1 MAETEYN
8 SEEIDN
14 VFMEKAG
21 KMDRPL
27 PGESLTND
35 PDNPLPFEKAPEY
48 TDLTTALEYYFATF
62 TEEGTY
68 DRILELISLG
78 TPLMDI
84 TQMILYQGFQEGL
97 FNPDLM
103 MMLAEPITYMLAA
116 FAEQEQIEFVIQEDD
131 DDDDDDDEDEE
142 PQSLPIMKQAM
153 KQVKTVDN
161 PEVLPE
167 KVQSLLAARGEQ

>member
-1 MAETEYN
+1 MAETQYN

-35 PDNPLPFEKAPEY
+35 PENPLPFEKAPEY

-68 DRILELISLG
+68 DRLLELIASG

-116 FAEQEQIEFVIQEDD
+116 FAEQEQIEFIIQEDD
-131 DDDDDDDEDEE
+131 EDDEDDEEEE
-142 PQSLPIMKQAM
+142 PQSLPMMKQAL

-161 PEVLPE
+161 PEVMPE